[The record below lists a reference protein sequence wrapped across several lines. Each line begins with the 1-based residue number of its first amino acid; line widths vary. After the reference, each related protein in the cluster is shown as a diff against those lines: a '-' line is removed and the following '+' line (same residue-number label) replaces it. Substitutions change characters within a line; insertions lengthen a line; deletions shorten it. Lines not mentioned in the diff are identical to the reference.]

1 MFPDIIKKY
10 KNQILT
16 IFLAFLFG
24 CAPQQKTFSI
34 DDVEKQR
41 TEYLDGKLKSVVAP
55 VLLKVTVAT
64 TENSDVLAVASL
76 G

>member
-1 MFPDIIKKY
+1 MFPHIIKKY

-16 IFLAFLFG
+16 IFLALLFG

-41 TEYLDGKLKSVVAP
+41 TEYLDGKLKSLS
-55 VLLKVTVAT
+55 VLV
-64 TENSDVLAVASL
+64 EVLQLRLRTSV
-76 G
+76 